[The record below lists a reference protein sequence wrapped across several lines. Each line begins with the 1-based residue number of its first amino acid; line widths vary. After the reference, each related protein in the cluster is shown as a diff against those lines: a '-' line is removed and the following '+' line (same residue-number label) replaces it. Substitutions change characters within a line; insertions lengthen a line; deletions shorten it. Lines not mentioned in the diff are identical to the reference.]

1 MNYLSTLVL
10 TVIIVFSTAL
20 KAQQS
25 VPLKINSID
34 DVSLNKAEGGEAD
47 KTYFTL
53 NSSALENEEFKKG
66 AIFEMETGQGE
77 VSAFKIIRERNYR
90 PGITSYMAAEVGQP
104 DNKFSFSYG
113 NGTLIG
119 LYHESHSSAVLV
131 AEDQEIGKAFLTR
144 NKSLLG
150 EVQSCAVHE
159 SEDLEAIPNL
169 KSRFAEERKKAFSNA
184 ESGAIQRPVY
194 ASEEDSITLDIML
207 VYTDSAEVW
216 ADNSSFGNIDFILA
230 QSINLSQ
237 TALDNSETGIELRPA
252 HIHKT
257 IYRGD
262 NDEDISAGDHLRRF
276 TQDRDNPSFG
286 ENNTDYIGYME
297 EVHDL
302 REKYGIDLMA
312 LIMSE
317 PNTGGIAWVLNSPSG
332 SAIRAF
338 SVNRV
343 QQVASNYTLVHEIGH
358 NMGNS
363 HSRTQQQAAA
373 SESGALFHYSV
384 GYQNVEDNFVT
395 VMAYNEGGQLEAPIF
410 SSPSLSFDGS
420 TVGTDNRN
428 TPENATRTLKQVK
441 RTIAG
446 YRPSRVDSPIV
457 SVSTDDIEVTL
468 NREDEISV
476 PFSISN
482 TGESGLVWDI
492 DFDFP
497 GNSVGKRAKS
507 TAGLKTMKP
516 AQMENITRI
525 PANYSFPQEAQQKR
539 FQMEELLYSTSF
551 ENFPTGEYAGFDDW
565 RTLGGSTFEITSGN
579 GSDGN
584 RSLRMTHDGS
594 ENTQFVS
601 APFFGFQPFGNYEL
615 SVDFSIGG
623 VEVDSEVYDFYF
635 FDGKNGDFSS
645 GVIIADGTIYAAEL
659 GEGGQLQFAGTG
671 AVAPANRYHTL
682 KIVYNTNDGVIEY
695 YLNGSPIYEADFLN
709 GRTPSEMRVLLR
721 SEAASGTRIDVDNFQ
736 LKQINAPYSW
746 LSVENMSGVSF
757 EQESSDATLN
767 FNTRGLSAGTYET
780 TLTVTTND
788 PQNRIIEVPVTLN
801 VNDVVSNEMS
811 TTPEAVTLGQ
821 NYPNPFNP
829 ATSINY
835 TLQQAGKVQLEVFNM
850 QGQRVATLV
859 NENKGAGEHQVNF
872 DASNLASGIYVYRLQ
887 AGTKMLTRKMAL
899 IK

>member
-1 MNYLSTLVL
+1 
-10 TVIIVFSTAL
+10 
-20 KAQQS
+20 
-25 VPLKINSID
+25 
-34 DVSLNKAEGGEAD
+34 
-47 KTYFTL
+47 
-53 NSSALENEEFKKG
+53 
-66 AIFEMETGQGE
+66 
-77 VSAFKIIRERNYR
+77 
-90 PGITSYMAAEVGQP
+90 MAAEVGQP

-317 PNTGGIAWVLNSPSG
+317 PNTGGS
-332 SAIRAF
+332 
-338 SVNRV
+338 
-343 QQVASNYTLVHEIGH
+343 
-358 NMGNS
+358 
-363 HSRTQQQAAA
+363 
-373 SESGALFHYSV
+373 LFHYSV

-821 NYPNPFNP
+821 LPKPFQ
-829 ATSINY
+829 SGY
-835 TLQQAGKVQLEVFNM
+835 KHKLY
-850 QGQRVATLV
+850 VA
-859 NENKGAGEHQVNF
+859 
-872 DASNLASGIYVYRLQ
+872 AS
-887 AGTKMLTRKMAL
+887 RKSAARSF
-899 IK
+899 

>member
-1 MNYLSTLVL
+1 MKYLSAL
-10 TVIIVFSTAL
+10 TIIVSIFFSTGL
-20 KAQQS
+20 NAQQE
-25 VPLKINSID
+25 VPLRINSLEE
-34 DVSLNKAEGGEAD
+34 VSVNKTAGAQAD

-53 NSSALENEEFKKG
+53 NNAVIESEDFKKG
-66 AIFEMETGQGE
+66 ALFEMETGQNK
-77 VSAFKIIRERNYR
+77 VAVFRIVRERSYR
-90 PGITSYMAAEVGQP
+90 PGITSYMASEVGKP

-113 NGTLIG
+113 EGRLIG
-119 LYHESHSSAVLV
+119 LYHESHTSSVLI

-150 EVQSCAVHE
+150 ETQSCAVHE
-159 SEDLEAIPNL
+159 NENLEAIPNL
-169 KSRFAEERKKAFSNA
+169 KDRFAEGKKKGLVNA
-184 ESGAIQRPVY
+184 GTGAIKAPVY
-194 ASEEDSITLDIML
+194 TSEEDSITLDVML
-207 VYTDSAEVW
+207 VYTDSAETW
-216 ADNSSFGNIDFILA
+216 AGNSSFGNIDFILA

-237 TALDNSETGIELRPA
+237 TALDNSKTGIELRPA

-286 ENNTDYIGYME
+286 EDDTDYIGYME

-317 PNTGGIAWVLNSPSG
+317 PNTGGIAWVLNSTSG
-332 SAIRAF
+332 SSIRAF

-343 QQVASNYTLVHEIGH
+343 QQVANNYTLVHEIGH

-384 GYQNVEDNFVT
+384 GFQNVQENFVT
-395 VMAYNEGGQLEAPIF
+395 VMAYNEGGQVEAPIF
-410 SSPSLSFDGS
+410 SSPTLRFDGNN
-420 TVGTDNRN
+420 VGTSNRN

-441 RTIAG
+441 RTIAS

-497 GNSVGKRAKS
+497 ENSVNKQSKAKPN
-507 TAGLKTMKP
+507 AKTIQPDPM
-516 AQMENITRI
+516 ANTIRI
-525 PANYSFPQEAQQKR
+525 PANYSFPEKAKQKGL
-539 FQMEELLYSTSF
+539 QMEEVLYSTSF
-551 ENFPTGEYAGFDDW
+551 ENFPTGEYGGYDDW
-565 RTLGGSTFEITSGN
+565 RTLGGSTFEITTGN
-579 GSDGN
+579 GNDGN
-584 RSLRMTHDGS
+584 KSLRMTHDGS
-594 ENTQFVS
+594 GNTQYVS

-623 VEVDSEVYDFYF
+623 AEVDSEVYDFYF

-645 GVIIADGTIYAAEL
+645 GVIIADGTIYAADL
-659 GEGGQLQFAGTG
+659 DEGGNLQFFGTN
-671 AVAPANRYHTL
+671 AVAPANRYHSL
-682 KIVYNTNDGVIEY
+682 KIIYNTEDEVIEY
-695 YLNGSPIYEADFLN
+695 YLNGSPIYEAGFLN

-721 SEAASGTRIDVDNFQ
+721 SEASSGTRIDVDNFM
-736 LKQINAPYSW
+736 LKQLSAPYDW
-746 LSVENMSGVSF
+746 LAVDNMSGVTF
-757 EQESSDATLN
+757 EQESSEATLN
-767 FNTRGLSAGTYET
+767 FNTRGMAAGTYET

-788 PQNRIIEVPVTLN
+788 PDNRIIEVPVTLN
-801 VNDVVSNEMS
+801 VNQAVSNEVEE
-811 TTPEAVTLGQ
+811 TPEQVSLGQ

-829 ATSINY
+829 TTSINY
-835 TLQQAGKVQLEVFNM
+835 TLRQAGKVELEVFNM
-850 QGQRVATLV
+850 QGQRVATLI
-859 NENKGAGEHQVNF
+859 NDNKGAGEHQINF
-872 DASNLASGIYVYRLQ
+872 DASALASGIYVYRLQ
-887 AGTKMLTRKMAL
+887 AAGTTLTKKMAL